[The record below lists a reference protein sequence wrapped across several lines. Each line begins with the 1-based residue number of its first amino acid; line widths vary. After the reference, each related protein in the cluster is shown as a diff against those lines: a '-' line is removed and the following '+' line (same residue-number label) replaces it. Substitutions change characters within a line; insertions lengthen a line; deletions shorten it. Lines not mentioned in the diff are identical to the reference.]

1 MREMVL
7 APGVGGSDAVWSMD
21 RFGSLLV
28 SLRPLLFLLSSP
40 ALIGP
45 HVTSANRLVSGW
57 QTSEGRRDADG
68 FRHFVRFIFT
78 DFLCVQDWNV

>member
-21 RFGSLLV
+21 RFGILV

-45 HVTSANRLVSGW
+45 HVTSANRLVVSRW